1 MDLIYF
7 VPHTE
12 LVAFVKAIA
21 MLDDRV
27 LLFDA
32 FMQDRRVSLLE
43 FPMQLCLRNGLYLFK
58 PNLLLLLGS

>member
-12 LVAFVKAIA
+12 LVALVKTIA